1 MTLLNTLT
9 NLGGNWPSTLALWC
23 VDPLTVKECQGA
35 LANSTVSALDNSCSS
50 PEDTAL
56 CTESGG
62 VCATQVTSRNCSSA
76 KTHETSLR
84 GILVGLVQS
93 ATLGQ
98 HFFKFFVLAQYS
110 ILLGKCK
117 KYNAYK

>member
-35 LANSTVSALDNSCSS
+35 TNSTLSAMDNSCSS
-50 PEDTAL
+50 PEDTAQ

-62 VCATQVTSRNCSSA
+62 VCATQVSDYCLDTETSPVPSALSVTRATSTSKPDSRNL
-76 KTHETSLR
+76 T
-84 GILVGLVQS
+84 
-93 ATLGQ
+93 
-98 HFFKFFVLAQYS
+98 
-110 ILLGKCK
+110 
-117 KYNAYK
+117 